1 MNVVWMRRAVRHLTA
16 LREYIAEDSPKHA
29 ELVAQR
35 ILKAVE
41 LLATHPEIGR
51 LGRSVGT
58 RELVVQNTPYV
69 VPYRIR
75 GALVEVIAVLHG
87 HQKWPI
93 KL

>member
-16 LREYIAEDSPKHA
+16 LREHIAEDSPKRA

-51 LGRSVGT
+51 PGRSVGT
-58 RELVVQNTPYV
+58 RELVVQNTLMSS
-69 VPYRIR
+69 RIGSEAR
-75 GALVEVIAVLHG
+75 S
-87 HQKWPI
+87 WR
-93 KL
+93 